1 MITGIKKTH
10 KMTEIYFDE
19 ADEWTTVRTYNTS
32 LKNRLLAFSKEYPE
46 LCDPT
51 DDDEC
56 GCLSFRIDKKC
67 FTYISGYNCIP
78 ELANE
83 SFLATQKIFG
93 HEPDGVRFYHFVQ
106 SFKIG
111 EDISPQEAN
120 EIGMELAKIFENREV
135 IVATHIDK
143 DHPHNHIV
151 ACSYDLES
159 GLKLHYN
166 QFFLSDLRQKSDEI
180 CQAHGLNVL
189 KKYNP
194 NVKSQ
199 RLGPKEY
206 RAAMNGNSWKM
217 ALRVAIDFCMTRA
230 TNKDEFQREM
240 KTLGYD
246 MVWTPERKYITYI
259 CPTQNGK
266 ECRVRDIK
274 LNDEKYLKENMEYE
288 FRIRTELYGQAQGN
302 EYAAGNTA
310 SDARRTAGGTDG
322 TGASDGADQRR
333 GMDEAQR
340 SGAQNGGFVSGAVG
354 TESGSVERGEQI
366 HREDDE
372 GSRGAERG
380 NGSGSTQGDEGSCRT
395 GWESE
400 RESFRSYR
408 QKNSSGRGTVVAP
421 SRSHSSPDAVSTA
434 LMGAR
439 GPGNLTSLF
448 EDGEESEEEKRQREA
463 RNAGSAV
470 GAVVGFGIGAVVEL
484 TKQKQ
489 TPTDDV
495 DDGEE
500 QGMGITM

>member
-1 MITGIKKTH
+1 MAVIESIPEKNQTPSAQKGVLDYCMQPSKTL
-10 KMTEIYFDE
+10 DE
-19 ADEWTTVRTYNTS
+19 DEQ
-32 LKNRLLAFSKEYPE
+32 LA
-46 LCDPT
+46 
-51 DDDEC
+51 
-56 GCLSFRIDKKC
+56 
-67 FTYISGYNCIP
+67 YISGYNCIP

-83 SFLATQKIFG
+83 SFLATQKIYG

-120 EIGMELAKIFENREV
+120 DIGMELVKGFEKFKNHEA

-143 DHPHNHIV
+143 DHLHNHIV
-151 ACSYDLES
+151 VCAYNLES

-166 QFFLSDLRQKSDEI
+166 KYFLGDLRQKSDEL

-206 RAAMNGNSWKM
+206 RAALNGNSWKM
-217 ALRVAIDFCMTRA
+217 ALRVAIDFCMTR
-230 TNKDEFQREM
+230 TKNKDEFQREM
-240 KTLGYD
+240 KKLGYD
-246 MVWTPERKYITYI
+246 MVWTPDRKYITYI

-274 LNDEKYLKENMEYE
+274 LNDEKYLKENMEHE
-288 FRIRTELYGQAQGN
+288 FRIRSELYGQAQGA
-302 EYAAGNTA
+302 EYSSGT
-310 SDARRTAGGTDG
+310 SRGDARNSAG
-322 TGASDGADQRR
+322 TGDSDGADQRR
-333 GMDEAQR
+333 GMDAANGN
-340 SGAQNGGFVSGAVG
+340 GASNGGSVSGFDR
-354 TESGSVERGEQI
+354 TESRFDDLSGELR
-366 HREDDE
+366 HGNEE
-372 GSRGAERG
+372 GGRGAERG
-380 NGSGSTQGDEGSCRT
+380 DGEGSEQDNERSDRT

-421 SRSHSSPDAVSTA
+421 SRSHGSADAVSTA

-439 GPGNLTSLF
+439 GIANVTEGLF
-448 EDGEESEEEKRQREA
+448 EDGEESEEEKREREA
-463 RNAGSAV
+463 RNSGTVAGALIGGAV
-470 GAVVGFGIGAVVEL
+470 GAVIEL
-484 TKQKQ
+484 SKPKP

-500 QGMGITM
+500 QGMGMTM

>member
-1 MITGIKKTH
+1 MAVVESIPEKNQTPSAQKGVLDYCMQPSKT
-10 KMTEIYFDE
+10 FDE
-19 ADEWTTVRTYNTS
+19 DEH
-32 LKNRLLAFSKEYPE
+32 LA
-46 LCDPT
+46 
-51 DDDEC
+51 
-56 GCLSFRIDKKC
+56 
-67 FTYISGYNCIP
+67 YISGYNCIP

-93 HEPDGVRFYHFVQ
+93 HEPDGIRFYHFVQ

-111 EDISPQEAN
+111 EAISPQEAN
-120 EIGMELAKIFENREV
+120 EIGMELAKIFGNREV

-143 DHPHNHIV
+143 DHLHNHIV
-151 ACSYDLES
+151 VCSYDLES

-240 KTLGYD
+240 KKLGYD

-259 CPTQNGK
+259 CPTQDGK
-266 ECRVRDIK
+266 ERKVRDIK
-274 LNDEKYLKENMEYE
+274 LNDEKYLKENMEHE
-288 FRIRTELYGQAQGN
+288 FRIRTELYGQAQGE
-302 EYAAGNTA
+302 EYTA
-310 SDARRTAGGTDG
+310 DDTRGTAGGTDG
-322 TGASDGADQRR
+322 TGDSYGTDQRR

-340 SGAQNGGFVSGAVG
+340 SGAHNGGAVSGVVG
-354 TESGSVERGEQI
+354 TESRFDGISGELR
-366 HREDDE
+366 HGDEE
-372 GSRGAERG
+372 GSTGAERG
-380 NGSGSTQGDEGSCRT
+380 NGNGFAQADEGSYQT

-408 QKNSSGRGTVVAP
+408 QKNHSGRSNMVDS
-421 SRSHSSPDAVSTA
+421 SRTHSSPDNIGVA

-439 GPGNLTSLF
+439 GLGNLTSLF

-463 RNAGSAV
+463 RNAGSVAGV
-470 GAVVGFGIGAVVEL
+470 LVGGAVGAVVEL

-495 DDGEE
+495 DDGEDE
-500 QGMGITM
+500 GFEISM

>member
-1 MITGIKKTH
+1 MAIVESIPEKNQTPSAQKGVLSYCMQPSKT
-10 KMTEIYFDE
+10 FDE
-19 ADEWTTVRTYNTS
+19 DEQ
-32 LKNRLLAFSKEYPE
+32 LA
-46 LCDPT
+46 
-51 DDDEC
+51 
-56 GCLSFRIDKKC
+56 
-67 FTYISGYNCIP
+67 YISGYNCVP
-78 ELANE
+78 KLANE
-83 SFLATQKIFG
+83 SFLATQKIYG

-111 EDISPQEAN
+111 ETISPQEAN
-120 EIGMELAKIFENREV
+120 DIGMELVKSFGKFKNHEA

-143 DHPHNHIV
+143 DHLHNHIV
-151 ACSYDLES
+151 VCAYDLES

-166 QFFLSDLRQKSDEI
+166 KYFLGDLRQKSDEI

-217 ALRVAIDFCMTRA
+217 ALRVAIDYCMARA
-230 TNKDEFQREM
+230 KNKDEFQREM
-240 KTLGYD
+240 KKLGYD

-274 LNDEKYLKENMEYE
+274 LNDEKYLKENMEHE
-288 FRIRTELYGQAQGN
+288 FKIRTELYGQAQGS
-302 EYAAGNTA
+302 EYSSGTA
-310 SDARRTAGGTDG
+310 RSDGRNSTGADGGTGD
-322 TGASDGADQRR
+322 SDGADQRR

-354 TESGSVERGEQI
+354 TESGFEGICGELL
-366 HREDDE
+366 HGDE
-372 GSRGAERG
+372 EGGRGAERG
-380 NGSGSTQGDEGSCRT
+380 NGEGFAQGDDGSYRT

-400 RESFRSYR
+400 RESCRSYR
-408 QKNSSGRGTVVAP
+408 QKNHSGRSNMVDS
-421 SRSHSSPDAVSTA
+421 SRTHSSSDNIGVA

-439 GPGNLTSLF
+439 GLGNLTSLF

-463 RNAGSAV
+463 RHAGEAV
-470 GAVVGFGIGAVVEL
+470 GAVVGFGIGAVIEMSHP
-484 TKQKQ
+484 KP

-495 DDGEE
+495 DDGEDE
-500 QGMGITM
+500 GFDITM

>member
-1 MITGIKKTH
+1 MAVVESIPEKNQTPSAQKGVLDYCMQPSKTL
-10 KMTEIYFDE
+10 DE
-19 ADEWTTVRTYNTS
+19 DEQ
-32 LKNRLLAFSKEYPE
+32 LA
-46 LCDPT
+46 
-51 DDDEC
+51 
-56 GCLSFRIDKKC
+56 
-67 FTYISGYNCIP
+67 YISGYNCVP

-83 SFLATQKIFG
+83 SFLATQKIYV

-120 EIGMELAKIFENREV
+120 DIGMELVRVFDKFKNHEA

-143 DHPHNHIV
+143 DHLHNHIV
-151 ACSYDLES
+151 VCAYDLER

-166 QFFLSDLRQKSDEI
+166 KYFLADLRQKSDEI

-194 NVKSQ
+194 NLKSQ

-240 KTLGYD
+240 KKLGYD

-259 CPTQNGK
+259 CPTQSGK

-274 LNDEKYLKENMEYE
+274 LNDEKYLKENMEHE
-288 FRIRTELYGQAQGN
+288 FRIRTELYGQAQGA
-302 EYAAGNTA
+302 EY
-310 SDARRTAGGTDG
+310 SSSTAGSDGRNSAGTQG
-322 TGASDGADQRR
+322 GAGDSDGADQRR

-340 SGAQNGGFVSGAVG
+340 SGAQNGGSVSRAVG

-372 GSRGAERG
+372 GSRGAERAKE
-380 NGSGSTQGDEGSCRT
+380 EGSEQNYERSDRT
-395 GWESE
+395 GSESE
-400 RESFRSYR
+400 RESCTSYR
-408 QKNSSGRGTVVAP
+408 QKNHSGRSNMVDSPRT
-421 SRSHSSPDAVSTA
+421 HSSPDNIGVA

-439 GPGNLTSLF
+439 GLGNLTSLF
-448 EDGEESEEEKRQREA
+448 EDGEESEEEKREREA
-463 RNAGSAV
+463 RHAGEAV
-470 GAVVGFGIGAVVEL
+470 GAVVGFGIGAVIEL
-484 TKQKQ
+484 SQPKSTS
-489 TPTDDV
+489 TDDV

-500 QGMGITM
+500 QGMEMTM

>member
-1 MITGIKKTH
+1 MAVVESIPEKNQTPSAQKGVLGYCMQPSKT
-10 KMTEIYFDE
+10 FDE
-19 ADEWTTVRTYNTS
+19 DEQ
-32 LKNRLLAFSKEYPE
+32 LA
-46 LCDPT
+46 
-51 DDDEC
+51 
-56 GCLSFRIDKKC
+56 
-67 FTYISGYNCIP
+67 YISGYNCIP

-120 EIGMELAKIFENREV
+120 EIGMELAKVFENREV

-143 DHPHNHIV
+143 DHLHNHIV
-151 ACSYDLES
+151 VCAYDLES

-217 ALRVAIDFCMTRA
+217 ALRVAIDYCMTRA
-230 TNKDEFQREM
+230 ENKDEFQYEM
-240 KTLGYD
+240 KKFGYD

-274 LNDEKYLKENMEYE
+274 LNDEKYLKENMEHE
-288 FRIRTELYGQAQGN
+288 FRIRTELYGQAQGE
-302 EYAAGNTA
+302 EYTA
-310 SDARRTAGGTDG
+310 DDTRGIAGGTDR
-322 TGASDGADQRR
+322 TGDSDGADQHR
-333 GMDEAQR
+333 GMDEAHG
-340 SGAQNGGFVSGAVG
+340 SGTQNGGSVSGAVG
-354 TESGSVERGEQI
+354 AESDSVERGEQI

-372 GSRGAERG
+372 GGRDAERG
-380 NGSGSTQGDEGSCRT
+380 SGDGSAQDNERSDRT

-408 QKNSSGRGTVVAP
+408 QKNHSGRSNMVDS
-421 SRSHSSPDAVSTA
+421 SRTHSSPDNIGVA

-439 GPGNLTSLF
+439 GIANVGNII

-470 GAVVGFGIGAVVEL
+470 GVLVGGAVGAVIEL
-484 TKQKQ
+484 TQPKS
-489 TPTDDV
+489 TPTDNV
-495 DDGEE
+495 DDGEDE
-500 QGMGITM
+500 GFEITM

>member
-1 MITGIKKTH
+1 MAVVESIPEKNQTPSAQKGVLDYCMQPSKT
-10 KMTEIYFDE
+10 FDE
-19 ADEWTTVRTYNTS
+19 DEQ
-32 LKNRLLAFSKEYPE
+32 LA
-46 LCDPT
+46 
-51 DDDEC
+51 
-56 GCLSFRIDKKC
+56 
-67 FTYISGYNCIP
+67 YISGYNCIP
-78 ELANE
+78 EQANE

-143 DHPHNHIV
+143 DHLHNHIV
-151 ACSYDLES
+151 VCSYDLES

-240 KTLGYD
+240 KKLGYD

-274 LNDEKYLKENMEYE
+274 LNDEKYLKENMEHE
-288 FRIRTELYGQAQGN
+288 FRIRTELYGQAQGT
-302 EYAAGNTA
+302 EYSSGTA
-310 SDARRTAGGTDG
+310 RSDGRNSTGADGGTGD
-322 TGASDGADQRR
+322 SDGADQRR

-380 NGSGSTQGDEGSCRT
+380 DGNSSAQGDEGSGRT

-400 RESFRSYR
+400 RESCRSYR
-408 QKNSSGRGTVVAP
+408 QKNHSGRSNMVDS
-421 SRSHSSPDAVSTA
+421 SRTHSSPDNIGVA

-439 GPGNLTSLF
+439 GLGNLTSLF

-463 RNAGSAV
+463 RNAGSAL
-470 GAVVGFGIGAVVEL
+470 GAVAGLVTGIAIGLNQNHE
-484 TKQKQ
+484 
-489 TPTDDV
+489 PNIENNDDE
-495 DDGEE
+495 DED

>member
-1 MITGIKKTH
+1 MAVVESIPEKNQTPSAQKGVLDYCMQPSKT
-10 KMTEIYFDE
+10 FDE
-19 ADEWTTVRTYNTS
+19 DEQ
-32 LKNRLLAFSKEYPE
+32 LA
-46 LCDPT
+46 
-51 DDDEC
+51 
-56 GCLSFRIDKKC
+56 
-67 FTYISGYNCIP
+67 YISGYNCIP
-78 ELANE
+78 EQANE

-143 DHPHNHIV
+143 DHLHNHIV
-151 ACSYDLES
+151 VCSYDLES

-240 KTLGYD
+240 KKLGYD
-246 MVWTPERKYITYI
+246 IVWKPERKYITYI

-274 LNDEKYLKENMEYE
+274 LNDEKYLKENMEHE
-288 FRIRTELYGQAQGN
+288 FRIRTELYGQAQGS
-302 EYAAGNTA
+302 EYSSGTA
-310 SDARRTAGGTDG
+310 RSDGRNSTGTDVG
-322 TGASDGADQRR
+322 TGDSDGSDQRR
-333 GMDEAQR
+333 GMDAAN
-340 SGAQNGGFVSGAVG
+340 GNTTQNGGSVSEFDRAESRFEDVSG
-354 TESGSVERGEQI
+354 ELRHS
-366 HREDDE
+366 DE
-372 GSRGAERG
+372 EGGRGAERG
-380 NGSGSTQGDEGSCRT
+380 NGNGSAQGDEGSHRT

-400 RESFRSYR
+400 RESCRSYR
-408 QKNSSGRGTVVAP
+408 QKNSSGRDTVVAP
-421 SRSHSSPDAVSTA
+421 SRSHGSPNAAGIA
-434 LMGAR
+434 LMGVR
-439 GPGNLTSLF
+439 GIANVGSII
-448 EDGEESEEEKRQREA
+448 EADGEESEEEKREREA
-463 RNAGSAV
+463 RNAGETV
-470 GAVVGFGIGAVVEL
+470 GAVVGFGIGAVVGL
-484 TKQKQ
+484 TQHKP

-495 DDGEE
+495 DDGEDE
-500 QGMGITM
+500 GFEITM

>member
-1 MITGIKKTH
+1 MAVVESIPEKNQTPSAQKGVLDYCMQPSKT
-10 KMTEIYFDE
+10 FDE
-19 ADEWTTVRTYNTS
+19 DEQ
-32 LKNRLLAFSKEYPE
+32 LA
-46 LCDPT
+46 
-51 DDDEC
+51 
-56 GCLSFRIDKKC
+56 
-67 FTYISGYNCIP
+67 YISGYNCIP
-78 ELANE
+78 EQANE

-120 EIGMELAKIFENREV
+120 EIGMELAKIFGNREV

-143 DHPHNHIV
+143 DHLHNHIV
-151 ACSYDLES
+151 VCSYDLES

-230 TNKDEFQREM
+230 KNKEEFQREM
-240 KTLGYD
+240 KKLGYD

-274 LNDEKYLKENMEYE
+274 LNDEKYLKENMEHE
-288 FRIRTELYGQAQGN
+288 FRIRTELYGQAQGA
-302 EYAAGNTA
+302 EYSSGTA
-310 SDARRTAGGTDG
+310 RSDGKNSTGAEGGTGD
-322 TGASDGADQRR
+322 SDGADQRR
-333 GMDEAQR
+333 GMDAPER
-340 SGAQNGGFVSGAVG
+340 NGTQNGGSVSPAVG
-354 TESGSVERGEQI
+354 TESRFEGISGELR
-366 HREDDE
+366 HSDE
-372 GSRGAERG
+372 EGGRGAERG
-380 NGSGSTQGDEGSCRT
+380 DGNGYAQGDEGSDRT

-421 SRSHSSPDAVSTA
+421 SRTHGSPNAAGIA

-439 GPGNLTSLF
+439 GIANVGNII
-448 EDGEESEEEKRQREA
+448 EDGDGEESEKAKREREA
-463 RNAGSAV
+463 RHAGEAV

-484 TKQKQ
+484 TQHKP

-495 DDGEE
+495 DDGEDE
-500 QGMGITM
+500 GFEITM

>member
-1 MITGIKKTH
+1 MAVIESIPEKNQTPSAQKGVLDYCMQPSKT
-10 KMTEIYFDE
+10 FDE
-19 ADEWTTVRTYNTS
+19 DEQ
-32 LKNRLLAFSKEYPE
+32 LA
-46 LCDPT
+46 
-51 DDDEC
+51 
-56 GCLSFRIDKKC
+56 
-67 FTYISGYNCIP
+67 YISGYNCIP
-78 ELANE
+78 EQANE
-83 SFLATQKIFG
+83 SFLATQKIFD

-143 DHPHNHIV
+143 DHLHNHIV
-151 ACSYDLES
+151 VCSYDLES

-240 KTLGYD
+240 KKLGYD

-259 CPTQNGK
+259 CTTSDGK
-266 ECRVRDIK
+266 ERRVRDIK
-274 LNDEKYLKENMEYE
+274 LNDEKYLKENMEHE
-288 FRIRTELYGQAQGN
+288 FRIRTELYGQAQGT
-302 EYAAGNTA
+302 EYSSGTA
-310 SDARRTAGGTDG
+310 RSDGRNSTRAEGGTGD
-322 TGASDGADQRR
+322 SDGADQRR

-340 SGAQNGGFVSGAVG
+340 SGAQNGGSVSGAVG
-354 TESGSVERGEQI
+354 TESGSVERGEQV

-372 GSRGAERG
+372 GGRGAERG
-380 NGSGSTQGDEGSCRT
+380 NGNGSAQGDEGSDRT

-400 RESFRSYR
+400 RESCRSYR

-421 SRSHSSPDAVSTA
+421 SRSHGSPNAAGIT

-439 GPGNLTSLF
+439 GIANVGSII
-448 EDGEESEEEKRQREA
+448 EDDGEESEEEKREREA
-463 RNAGSAV
+463 RNAATVAGVLVGGAISAM
-470 GAVVGFGIGAVVEL
+470 IEL
-484 TKQKQ
+484 SKPK
-489 TPTDDV
+489 PSPIDEI
-495 DDGEE
+495 DDGEDE
-500 QGMGITM
+500 GFEITM

>member
-1 MITGIKKTH
+1 MAVVESIPEKNQTPSAQKGVLDYCMQPSKT
-10 KMTEIYFDE
+10 FDE
-19 ADEWTTVRTYNTS
+19 DEQ
-32 LKNRLLAFSKEYPE
+32 LA
-46 LCDPT
+46 
-51 DDDEC
+51 
-56 GCLSFRIDKKC
+56 
-67 FTYISGYNCIP
+67 YISGYNCIP

-83 SFLATQKIFG
+83 SFLATQKIYG

-111 EDISPQEAN
+111 EAISPQEAN
-120 EIGMELAKIFENREV
+120 DIGMELVKSFEKLKNHEA

-143 DHPHNHIV
+143 DHLHNHIV
-151 ACSYDLES
+151 VCAYNIES

-166 QFFLSDLRQKSDEI
+166 KFFLSDLRQKSDEI

-199 RLGPKEY
+199 RLSPKEY

-217 ALRVAIDFCMTRA
+217 ALRSTIDFCMTRVGS
-230 TNKDEFQREM
+230 KEEFQSLM
-240 KTLGYD
+240 KKYGYD
-246 MVWTPERKYITYI
+246 MVWTAERKYITYI
-259 CPTQNGK
+259 CQTADGK
-266 ECRVRDIK
+266 ERRVRDIK
-274 LNDEKYLKENMEYE
+274 LNDEKYLKENMEHE
-288 FRIRTELYGQAQGN
+288 FRIRAELYGQAQGE
-302 EYAAGNTA
+302 EYTA
-310 SDARRTAGGTDG
+310 DDTRGTAGGTDG
-322 TGASDGADQRR
+322 TGDSDGADQRR

-439 GPGNLTSLF
+439 GLGNLTSLF
-448 EDGEESEEEKRQREA
+448 EDGGEESEEEKRQREA
-463 RNAGSAV
+463 RNAGSVAGVLVGGAV
-470 GAVVGFGIGAVVEL
+470 GVAIEL
-484 TKQKQ
+484 SKPKP
-489 TPTDDV
+489 TPTEDI
-495 DDGEE
+495 DDGEDE
-500 QGMGITM
+500 GFEITM

>member
-1 MITGIKKTH
+1 MAVVESIPEKNQTPSAQKGVLDYCMQPSKT
-10 KMTEIYFDE
+10 FDG
-19 ADEWTTVRTYNTS
+19 DEQ
-32 LKNRLLAFSKEYPE
+32 LA
-46 LCDPT
+46 
-51 DDDEC
+51 
-56 GCLSFRIDKKC
+56 
-67 FTYISGYNCIP
+67 YISGYNCIP

-93 HEPDGVRFYHFVQ
+93 HEPDGIRFYHFVQ

-111 EDISPQEAN
+111 EAISPQEAN

-143 DHPHNHIV
+143 DHLHNHIV
-151 ACSYDLES
+151 VCSYDLES

-230 TNKDEFQREM
+230 GSKDEFRSLM
-240 KTLGYD
+240 KKYGYD

-259 CPTQNGK
+259 CQTAEGK
-266 ECRVRDIK
+266 TYKVRDIK
-274 LNDEKYLKENMEYE
+274 LNDEKYLKENMEHE
-288 FRIRTELYGQAQGN
+288 FRIRAKLYGQAQGN

-310 SDARRTAGGTDG
+310 NDARRTAGGTDG
-322 TGASDGADQRR
+322 TGDSDGADQRG
-333 GMDEAQR
+333 GMDASER
-340 SGAQNGGFVSGAVG
+340 NDTQNGGAVSPAVSA
-354 TESGSVERGEQI
+354 ESGCSERGEQV

-372 GSRGAERG
+372 GGRGAERG
-380 NGSGSTQGDEGSCRT
+380 NGEGSAQGDDGSGRT

-400 RESFRSYR
+400 RESFESYR

-421 SRSHSSPDAVSTA
+421 TRTHGSPNAAGIA

-439 GPGNLTSLF
+439 GIASVGNII
-448 EDGEESEEEKRQREA
+448 EDDNEESEEEKRKREA
-463 RNAGSAV
+463 RHAGEAV

-484 TKQKQ
+484 TQHKT

-495 DDGEE
+495 DDGEDE
-500 QGMGITM
+500 GFEISM

>member
-1 MITGIKKTH
+1 MAVVESIPEKNQTPSAQKGVLDYCMQPSKT
-10 KMTEIYFDE
+10 FDE
-19 ADEWTTVRTYNTS
+19 DEQ
-32 LKNRLLAFSKEYPE
+32 LA
-46 LCDPT
+46 
-51 DDDEC
+51 
-56 GCLSFRIDKKC
+56 
-67 FTYISGYNCIP
+67 YISGYNCIP
-78 ELANE
+78 EQANE

-93 HEPDGVRFYHFVQ
+93 HEPDGVRFYHFVL

-143 DHPHNHIV
+143 DHLHNHIV
-151 ACSYDLES
+151 VCSYDLES

-206 RAAMNGNSWKM
+206 RAALNGNSWKM

-230 TNKDEFQREM
+230 KNKNEFQREM
-240 KTLGYD
+240 KKLGYD

-259 CPTQNGK
+259 CQTADGK
-266 ECRVRDIK
+266 ERRVRDIK
-274 LNDEKYLKENMEYE
+274 LNDEKYLKENMEHE
-288 FRIRTELYGQAQGN
+288 FRIRTELYGQAQGE
-302 EYAAGNTA
+302 EYTA
-310 SDARRTAGGTDG
+310 DDTRGTAGGTDG
-322 TGASDGADQRR
+322 TGDSYGTDQRR
-333 GMDEAQR
+333 GMDKAQR
-340 SGAQNGGFVSGAVG
+340 SGAQNGGSVSPAVG
-354 TESGSVERGEQI
+354 TESGFEGISGELR
-366 HREDDE
+366 HSDEE
-372 GSRGAERG
+372 GSGGAERD
-380 NGSGSTQGDEGSCRT
+380 NSDSSAQGDEGSFRT

-421 SRSHSSPDAVSTA
+421 SRSHGSPNAAGIA

-439 GPGNLTSLF
+439 GIANVGSII
-448 EDGEESEEEKRQREA
+448 EADGEESEEEKREREA
-463 RNAGSAV
+463 RHAGEAV

-489 TPTDDV
+489 MPTDDV
-495 DDGEE
+495 DDVEDEGFE
-500 QGMGITM
+500 ITM

>member
-1 MITGIKKTH
+1 MAVVESIPEKNQTPSAQKGVLDYCMQPSKT
-10 KMTEIYFDE
+10 FDE
-19 ADEWTTVRTYNTS
+19 DEQ
-32 LKNRLLAFSKEYPE
+32 LA
-46 LCDPT
+46 
-51 DDDEC
+51 
-56 GCLSFRIDKKC
+56 
-67 FTYISGYNCIP
+67 YISGYNCIP
-78 ELANE
+78 EMANE

-111 EDISPQEAN
+111 EAISPQEAN
-120 EIGMELAKIFENREV
+120 EIGMELAKIFENRGV
-135 IVATHIDK
+135 IVATHVDK
-143 DHPHNHIV
+143 DHLHNHIV
-151 ACSYDLES
+151 VCSYDLES

-217 ALRVAIDFCMTRA
+217 ALRVAIDYCMTRA

-240 KTLGYD
+240 KKLGYD

-274 LNDEKYLKENMEYE
+274 LNDEKYLKENMEHE
-288 FRIRTELYGQAQGN
+288 FRIRTELYGQAQGS
-302 EYAAGNTA
+302 EYSSGTA
-310 SDARRTAGGTDG
+310 RSDGRNSTGADGGTGD
-322 TGASDGADQRR
+322 SDGADQRR

-340 SGAQNGGFVSGAVG
+340 SGAQNGGSVSGAVG
-354 TESGSVERGEQI
+354 TESGFVERGEQV

-380 NGSGSTQGDEGSCRT
+380 DGNSSAQGDEGSDRT

-400 RESFRSYR
+400 REICRSYR
-408 QKNSSGRGTVVAP
+408 QKNHSGRSNMVDS
-421 SRSHSSPDAVSTA
+421 SRTHSSPDNIGVA

-439 GPGNLTSLF
+439 GLGNLTSLF
-448 EDGEESEEEKRQREA
+448 EDGEESEEEKKQREA

-470 GAVVGFGIGAVVEL
+470 GVLVGGALGAVIEL
-484 TKQKQ
+484 SQPKP

-495 DDGEE
+495 DDGEDE
-500 QGMGITM
+500 GFEITM

>member
-1 MITGIKKTH
+1 MAVIESIPEKNQTPSAQKGVLDYCMQPSKTLN
-10 KMTEIYFDE
+10 EDE
-19 ADEWTTVRTYNTS
+19 Q
-32 LKNRLLAFSKEYPE
+32 LA
-46 LCDPT
+46 
-51 DDDEC
+51 
-56 GCLSFRIDKKC
+56 
-67 FTYISGYNCIP
+67 YISGYNCVP

-83 SFLATQKIFG
+83 SFLATQKIYG

-120 EIGMELAKIFENREV
+120 EIGMELVRGFEKFKNHEA

-143 DHPHNHIV
+143 DHLHNHIV
-151 ACSYDLES
+151 VCAYDFES

-166 QFFLSDLRQKSDEI
+166 KYFLGDLRHKSDEI
-180 CQAHGLNVL
+180 CQAHGLKVL
-189 KKYNP
+189 QKYNP

-206 RAAMNGNSWKM
+206 RAALNGNSWKM

-230 TNKDEFQREM
+230 KNKDEFQREM
-240 KTLGYD
+240 KKLGYD

-274 LNDEKYLKENMEYE
+274 LNDEKYLKENMEHE
-288 FRIRTELYGQAQGN
+288 FRIRSELFGQAQGS
-302 EYAAGNTA
+302 EYSSGTSR
-310 SDARRTAGGTDG
+310 SDGRNNAG
-322 TGASDGADQRR
+322 TGDSDGADQRR
-333 GMDEAQR
+333 GMDAANGN
-340 SGAQNGGFVSGAVG
+340 SASNGGSVSGAVG
-354 TESGSVERGEQI
+354 TEGGSFERGEQI
-366 HREDDE
+366 YREDDE

-380 NGSGSTQGDEGSCRT
+380 NGEGSAQDYERSYRT

-421 SRSHSSPDAVSTA
+421 TRSHGSSDAVSTA

-439 GPGNLTSLF
+439 GIGNVTDLF
-448 EDGEESEEEKRQREA
+448 EDGEESEEEKREREA
-463 RNAGSAV
+463 RNAGTAV
-470 GAVVGFGIGAVVEL
+470 GVIAGTITGVAIGLHKNHE
-484 TKQKQ
+484 
-489 TPTDDV
+489 PNIENN
-495 DDGEE
+495 DDGDEDPQME
-500 QGMGITM
+500 MTM

>member
-1 MITGIKKTH
+1 MAVVESIPEKNQTPSAQKGVLDYCMQPSKT
-10 KMTEIYFDE
+10 FDE
-19 ADEWTTVRTYNTS
+19 DEQ
-32 LKNRLLAFSKEYPE
+32 LA
-46 LCDPT
+46 
-51 DDDEC
+51 
-56 GCLSFRIDKKC
+56 
-67 FTYISGYNCIP
+67 YISGYNCIP
-78 ELANE
+78 EQANE

-120 EIGMELAKIFENREV
+120 EIGMELVKGFDKFKNHEA

-143 DHPHNHIV
+143 DHLHNHIV
-151 ACSYDLES
+151 VCSYDLES

-240 KTLGYD
+240 KKLGYD

-259 CPTQNGK
+259 CPTQDGK
-266 ECRVRDIK
+266 ERKVRDIK
-274 LNDEKYLKENMEYE
+274 LNDEKYLKENMEHE
-288 FRIRTELYGQAQGN
+288 FRIRTELYGQAQGE
-302 EYAAGNTA
+302 EYTA
-310 SDARRTAGGTDG
+310 DDTRGTAGGTDG
-322 TGASDGADQRR
+322 TGDPDGSDQRR

-340 SGAQNGGFVSGAVG
+340 SGAQNGGSVSGAVG
-354 TESGSVERGEQI
+354 TESGFEGISGELR
-366 HREDDE
+366 HSDE
-372 GSRGAERG
+372 GGGRGAERG
-380 NGSGSTQGDEGSCRT
+380 NGNGSAQGDEGSNRT

-400 RESFRSYR
+400 RESCRSYR

-421 SRSHSSPDAVSTA
+421 SRTHSSPDNIGVA

-439 GPGNLTSLF
+439 GLGNLTSLF
-448 EDGEESEEEKRQREA
+448 EDGEESEEEKREREA
-463 RNAGSAV
+463 KNAGTVV
-470 GAVVGFGIGAVVEL
+470 GALVGGAIGAVIEL
-484 TKQKQ
+484 TQPK
-489 TPTDDV
+489 TPPTDDV
-495 DDGEE
+495 DDGEDE
-500 QGMGITM
+500 GFDITM

>member
-1 MITGIKKTH
+1 MAVVESIPEKNQTPSAQKGVLDYCMQPSKT
-10 KMTEIYFDE
+10 FDE
-19 ADEWTTVRTYNTS
+19 DEQ
-32 LKNRLLAFSKEYPE
+32 LA
-46 LCDPT
+46 
-51 DDDEC
+51 
-56 GCLSFRIDKKC
+56 
-67 FTYISGYNCIP
+67 YISGYNCIP
-78 ELANE
+78 EQANE

-143 DHPHNHIV
+143 DHLHNHIV
-151 ACSYDLES
+151 VCSYDLES

-230 TNKDEFQREM
+230 INKDEFQREM
-240 KTLGYD
+240 KKLGYD

-266 ECRVRDIK
+266 ECRFRDIK
-274 LNDEKYLKENMEYE
+274 LSDEKYLKENMEHE
-288 FRIRTELYGQAQGN
+288 FRIRTELYGQAQGT
-302 EYAAGNTA
+302 EYSSGTA
-310 SDARRTAGGTDG
+310 RSDGRNSTGADGGTGD
-322 TGASDGADQRR
+322 SDGADQRR

-340 SGAQNGGFVSGAVG
+340 SGAQNGGSVSGAVG

-380 NGSGSTQGDEGSCRT
+380 DGNSSAQGDEGSGRT

-400 RESFRSYR
+400 RESYRSYR
-408 QKNSSGRGTVVAP
+408 QKNHSGRSNMVAP
-421 SRSHSSPDAVSTA
+421 SRTHSSPDNIGVA

-439 GPGNLTSLF
+439 GLGNLTSLF

-463 RNAGSAV
+463 RNAGSVAGALIGGAV
-470 GAVVGFGIGAVVEL
+470 GAVIEL
-484 TKQKQ
+484 TKPSS
-489 TPTDDV
+489 TLTDDV
-495 DDGEE
+495 DDGEDE
-500 QGMGITM
+500 GFDITM

>member
-1 MITGIKKTH
+1 MAVVESIPEKNQTPSAQKGVLDYCMQPSKT
-10 KMTEIYFDE
+10 FDE
-19 ADEWTTVRTYNTS
+19 DEQ
-32 LKNRLLAFSKEYPE
+32 LA
-46 LCDPT
+46 
-51 DDDEC
+51 
-56 GCLSFRIDKKC
+56 
-67 FTYISGYNCIP
+67 YISGYNCIP
-78 ELANE
+78 EQANE

-120 EIGMELAKIFENREV
+120 EIGMELAKIFENRKV

-143 DHPHNHIV
+143 DHLHNHIV
-151 ACSYDLES
+151 VCSYDLES

-240 KTLGYD
+240 KKLGYD

-274 LNDEKYLKENMEYE
+274 LNDEKYLKENMEHE
-288 FRIRTELYGQAQGN
+288 FRIRTELYGQAQGT
-302 EYAAGNTA
+302 EYSSGTA
-310 SDARRTAGGTDG
+310 RSDGRNSTGADGGTGD
-322 TGASDGADQRR
+322 SDGADQRR

-340 SGAQNGGFVSGAVG
+340 SGAQNGGSVSPAVSA
-354 TESGSVERGEQI
+354 ESGCSERGEQQI

-372 GSRGAERG
+372 GGTGADRGFSESDTEDRER
-380 NGSGSTQGDEGSCRT
+380 SYRT

-400 RESFRSYR
+400 RESFESYR
-408 QKNSSGRGTVVAP
+408 QKNSSGRGSVVAQT
-421 SRSHSSPDAVSTA
+421 RSHGSTDALGTA

-439 GPGNLTSLF
+439 GIGNVTDLF
-448 EDGEESEEEKRQREA
+448 EDSEESEEEKREREA
-463 RNAGSAV
+463 RNAGEAV
-470 GAVVGFGIGAVVEL
+470 GIIIGGAIGTAIEL
-484 TKQKQ
+484 SKPKLS
-489 TPTDDV
+489 PTDDV
-495 DDGEE
+495 DDSEDE
-500 QGMGITM
+500 NQGFEITM

>member
-1 MITGIKKTH
+1 MAVIESIPEKNQTPSAQKGVLDYCMQPSKT
-10 KMTEIYFDE
+10 FDE
-19 ADEWTTVRTYNTS
+19 DEQ
-32 LKNRLLAFSKEYPE
+32 LA
-46 LCDPT
+46 
-51 DDDEC
+51 
-56 GCLSFRIDKKC
+56 
-67 FTYISGYNCIP
+67 YISGYNCIP

-83 SFLATQKIFG
+83 SFLTTQKIFG

-111 EDISPQEAN
+111 EAISPQEAN

-143 DHPHNHIV
+143 DHLHNHIV
-151 ACSYDLES
+151 VCSYDLES

-230 TNKDEFQREM
+230 KNKDEFQREM
-240 KTLGYD
+240 KKLGYD

-274 LNDEKYLKENMEYE
+274 LNDEKYLKENMEHE
-288 FRIRTELYGQAQGN
+288 FRIRTELYGQAQGA
-302 EYAAGNTA
+302 EYSSGTA
-310 SDARRTAGGTDG
+310 RSDGRNG
-322 TGASDGADQRR
+322 TGAQGGAGDSDGADQRR

-340 SGAQNGGFVSGAVG
+340 SGAQNGGSVSGAVG
-354 TESGSVERGEQI
+354 TESRFEGISGELR
-366 HREDDE
+366 HGDE
-372 GSRGAERG
+372 EGGRGAERG
-380 NGSGSTQGDEGSCRT
+380 DGESSEQDYERSYRT

-421 SRSHSSPDAVSTA
+421 TRTHGSPNAAGIA

-439 GPGNLTSLF
+439 GIANVGNII
-448 EDGEESEEEKRQREA
+448 EDDGEESEEEKREREA
-463 RNAGSAV
+463 RNAGSVAGVLVGGAV
-470 GAVVGFGIGAVVEL
+470 GAVIEL
-484 TKQKQ
+484 SKPKP

-495 DDGEE
+495 DDGEDE
-500 QGMGITM
+500 GFEISM